1 VKYLF
6 VLFLKGGIFGKRD
19 LNQQQIEEILQR
31 VDFNEVVDGIKQVTN
46 ALGPLVNIAL
56 TLGILKNFSHK
67 YTLLINNF

>member
-19 LNQQQIEEILQR
+19 LDQQQIEEILQR
-31 VDFNEVVDGIKQVTN
+31 VDFNDVVDGISKVTN

-56 TLGILKNFSHK
+56 TLGNLKE
-67 YTLLINNF
+67 YI